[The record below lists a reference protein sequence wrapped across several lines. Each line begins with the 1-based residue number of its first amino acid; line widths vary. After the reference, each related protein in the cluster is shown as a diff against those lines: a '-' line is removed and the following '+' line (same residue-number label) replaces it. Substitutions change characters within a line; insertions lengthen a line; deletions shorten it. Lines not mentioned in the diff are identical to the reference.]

1 MKNIFVVAML
11 LTLFWAIPAESQT
24 TKNTLEL
31 TQITVE
37 LNGKKITTEPTV
49 AAALL
54 PDVPTSVLIFK
65 TEDLS
70 YYAEFTYKFKG
81 RRVKL
86 QHRDYIILSDGTIK
100 RGKAYKEMQEL
111 KVSVPGAF
119 KGKASNSML
128 YNRREMSNV
137 FVSYQFTYTY
147 N

>member
-1 MKNIFVVAML
+1 MKNSFVVAML
-11 LTLFWAIPAESQT
+11 LTLFWTIPGQSQT
-24 TKNTLEL
+24 AKNTLEL
-31 TQITVE
+31 TQITAE
-37 LNGKKITTEPTV
+37 INGKKATTEPTV
-49 AAALL
+49 TATLL

-70 YYAEFTYKFKG
+70 YYVEFTYKFKG

-86 QHRDYIILSDGTIK
+86 QHRDYLILSDGTIK